1 MGGEVTNITDKAVAA
16 FLKRYLAEVEAGN
29 AAIFAGAG
37 LSAPAGYVDWRELLR
52 EIADELDLRID
63 LENDLISI
71 AQFHL
76 NTKKS
81 RFRLNQAIIDKLSAD
96 NDPTVNHRILSRLP
110 INTWW
115 TTNYDQLIERALK
128 AAGKVVDV
136 KSDHHQLAN
145 TKARRDT
152 IVYKMH
158 GDVDRPND
166 AVVTRDDYEAYAHD
180 RGPFVSALAGDLVS
194 KTFLFLGFSFTDPNL
209 EHVLA
214 RVRLSLRNNAR
225 EHYAFFRK
233 RVRLEGETDD
243 AYAHGLA
250 RQKLVIE
257 DLSRYG
263 VTAILVEEYSDIND
277 ILAELERRYRRQTVF
292 VSASADDFEPWGKP
306 AIEAFMRDLG
316 AAFVEKGLRLA
327 TGLGLG
333 VGNALFTG
341 AIESVL
347 KSRTNHIEDSLIIR
361 PFPQHIPDAEERQR
375 VWAEYRRR
383 ILSEAGVSIFLFGN
397 KVADGKTVPADGME
411 REWEIARELGLVVLP
426 VGATGSTA
434 RSLAELALAE
444 PHTYL
449 AELDAKQREVI
460 VSLSEGADNLSK
472 LIDPIVKLAVNL
484 RLGQR

>member
-1 MGGEVTNITDKAVAA
+1 MTDLTDKTVAG
-16 FLKRYLAEVEAGN
+16 FLKRYLAEIEAGN

-52 EIADELDLRID
+52 EIADELDLKVD

-81 RFRLNQAIIDKLSAD
+81 RYRLNQAIIDKLSAD
-96 NDPTVNHRILSRLP
+96 NDPTPNHHILSRLP

-115 TTNYDQLIERALK
+115 TTNYDHLIERALK
-128 AAGKVVDV
+128 EEGKVVDV
-136 KSDHHQLAN
+136 KSDHLQLAN

-152 IVYKMH
+152 VVYKMH

-166 AVVTRDDYEAYAHD
+166 AVVTRDDYEAYSQD

-209 EHVLA
+209 EHVLS

-233 RVRLEGETDD
+233 RKQTPTESPEE
-243 AYAHGLA
+243 YAHGLA
-250 RQKLVIE
+250 RQKLVID
-257 DLSRYG
+257 DLARYG
-263 VTAILVEEYSDIND
+263 VTAILVDEYEDIHT
-277 ILAELERRYRRQTVF
+277 ILAELERRYRRQSVF

-306 AIEAFMRDLG
+306 AVEQFMRGLG
-316 AAFVEKGLRLA
+316 AALVDKGLRLA

-333 VGNALFTG
+333 VGNALLTG

-347 KSRTNHIEDSLIIR
+347 KSRTGHIEDSLIIR
-361 PFPQHIPDAEERQR
+361 PFPQHIPDEQTRQR

-383 ILSEAGVSIFLFGN
+383 TLSQVGVAIFLFGN
-397 KVADGKTVPADGME
+397 KLSQGATVPADGME
-411 REWEIARELGLVVLP
+411 KEWDIAGELNLVLIP
-426 VGATGSTA
+426 VGGTGSMA
-434 RSLAELALAE
+434 SSLAERALAE
-444 PHTYL
+444 PNIYL
-449 AELDAKQREVI
+449 SDLNHKQREI
-460 VSLSEGADNLSK
+460 IESFNKNTDNLND
-472 LIDPIVKLAVNL
+472 LIDPIVKLAVDL
-484 RLGQR
+484 RLGHQ